1 MRIFYLI
8 ILLFNIFLSQ
18 TSSLSLYG
26 VGEKICSIDANSI
39 SIGGSKLFTSSNNVF
54 TLSAPS
60 TYHQNEQANLSMSIG
75 FNKVTSEEIDKL
87 SSNNFNYISFGFP
100 INDNHYFMLS
110 MNPKFRND
118 IILYTGF
125 NPIPANNSGIDF
137 DGDGEDDPLELRNV
151 YDLSGGISEISSSLS
166 SKINNT
172 MSFGFKAGKLFGT
185 STITDSLF
193 IHAVG
198 LNPDGSTVNL
208 DDIYGVNSQVTINKY
223 NYSSFTYQID
233 MRFEILKKNILAFY
247 FGQSDFLEIN
257 VESLKSTTLNTLDLD
272 YEKKYKIKGY
282 TDFGIGLQSNVYDNF
297 GYILEFQKYDVSNS
311 KINSISLNLGLY
323 DKLFKI
329 NNRLIGN
336 DLGITFGIGINYLN
350 QNSLAISLA
359 TGKRYSSEY
368 NEFKNEKYYK
378 LTLSFISNTMWFIKE
393 GD

>member
-1 MRIFYLI
+1 
-8 ILLFNIFLSQ
+8 
-18 TSSLSLYG
+18 
-26 VGEKICSIDANSI
+26 
-39 SIGGSKLFTSSNNVF
+39 
-54 TLSAPS
+54 
-60 TYHQNEQANLSMSIG
+60 
-75 FNKVTSEEIDKL
+75 
-87 SSNNFNYISFGFP
+87 
-100 INDNHYFMLS
+100 MLS

-137 DGDGEDDPLELRNV
+137 DEDGEDDPLELRNV

-247 FGQSDFLEIN
+247 FGQSNFLDIN
-257 VESLKSTTLNTLDLD
+257 VESLKLTPFNTLDLD
-272 YEKKYKIKGY
+272 Y
-282 TDFGIGLQSNVYDNF
+282 
-297 GYILEFQKYDVSNS
+297 
-311 KINSISLNLGLY
+311 
-323 DKLFKI
+323 
-329 NNRLIGN
+329 
-336 DLGITFGIGINYLN
+336 
-350 QNSLAISLA
+350 
-359 TGKRYSSEY
+359 
-368 NEFKNEKYYK
+368 
-378 LTLSFISNTMWFIKE
+378 
-393 GD
+393 